1 MKKNILLLV
10 LFTFIFGIFYGLL
23 KIDKDERINE
33 LLQEESKYLEI
44 SYRQGLDRFHVIGEN
59 IYISLQ
65 NDQNFIDILANV
77 DKKGLDKTHEAL
89 YKHIKDEFNR
99 LEQLGV
105 MGLQVVLPNNV
116 SVLRMHKVDKYGDD
130 LTPVRYSLEYTNKL
144 KTHLHGFEEG
154 RTSHAFR
161 ELYPLFKEGKHI
173 GVMEVLFSSTRLQD
187 YTMRASDIHTH
198 FLVDKNVFKTNEWK
212 ANSREPYR
220 QSIEHQDYLF
230 SLNDH
235 MRHARLD
242 KSNKTLITPL
252 RDEIDKG
259 IAKQEAFEV
268 YKKLDGTVKIVTFL
282 PVKRIKNDKV
292 VAYLVSYTSSDKMYS
307 LLYRYNISLLFLFIF
322 ILILYAISMK
332 ISQTNDTMKLELQ
345 YDGLTNVY
353 NRKYFMTF
361 AAKEFAYLNSE
372 NSDFTIVMV
381 DVDFF
386 KHVND
391 DYGHQYGD
399 EVLVGLAKILKDS
412 VCTLDKVARYGGE
425 EFIMLLLTNEER
437 AFTIVE
443 KMREIIQTT
452 EFGKKQLKVTASFGI
467 AQYKNDSSLE
477 HIIKRAD
484 SALYK
489 AKEEGRNQ
497 TQIL

>member
-1 MKKNILLLV
+1 
-10 LFTFIFGIFYGLL
+10 
-23 KIDKDERINE
+23 
-33 LLQEESKYLEI
+33 
-44 SYRQGLDRFHVIGEN
+44 
-59 IYISLQ
+59 
-65 NDQNFIDILANV
+65 
-77 DKKGLDKTHEAL
+77 
-89 YKHIKDEFNR
+89 
-99 LEQLGV
+99 
-105 MGLQVVLPNNV
+105 
-116 SVLRMHKVDKYGDD
+116 
-130 LTPVRYSLEYTNKL
+130 
-144 KTHLHGFEEG
+144 
-154 RTSHAFR
+154 
-161 ELYPLFKEGKHI
+161 
-173 GVMEVLFSSTRLQD
+173 
-187 YTMRASDIHTH
+187 
-198 FLVDKNVFKTNEWK
+198 
-212 ANSREPYR
+212 
-220 QSIEHQDYLF
+220 
-230 SLNDH
+230 
-235 MRHARLD
+235 
-242 KSNKTLITPL
+242 
-252 RDEIDKG
+252 
-259 IAKQEAFEV
+259 
-268 YKKLDGTVKIVTFL
+268 
-282 PVKRIKNDKV
+282 
-292 VAYLVSYTSSDKMYS
+292 
-307 LLYRYNISLLFLFIF
+307 
-322 ILILYAISMK
+322 
-332 ISQTNDTMKLELQ
+332 
-345 YDGLTNVY
+345 
-353 NRKYFMTF
+353 MTF

-412 VCTLDKVARYGGE
+412 VRTLDKVARYGGE